1 MTHSNTYTSAVG
13 LAALYRSSFS
23 VLACT
28 LLLLLAAPAFAQRGE
43 GPINPAEPQGITVDQ
58 IIQKFTARES
68 EFAKARENYTFRQDV
83 TLQTLDGDTV
93 DGEYRMV
100 MDVTFDDQGKR
111 RENVVFAP
119 QSTLTR
125 LTMDPEDFEDI
136 NHRYPFVV
144 TTETLPL
151 YQILYVGQ
159 QHVDELDTYVF
170 DVSPK
175 TLEKGKRYF
184 EGRIWVDTQD
194 FEIVKSSGKPVFQ
207 KEKRLEGHLFP
218 SFTTYRAQI
227 DNVNWFPVYT
237 NSDEVLHFPGTK
249 NTPPDDVRLRIKVK
263 YTDYKK
269 FGSKSKI
276 IFAGQDINKDQNQN
290 QPAPPKK

>member
-1 MTHSNTYTSAVG
+1 MTHTDSYAPTVAQTA
-13 LAALYRSSFS
+13 SFRTPFFVLIS
-23 VLACT
+23 VL
-28 LLLLLAAPAFAQRGE
+28 LLAMAAPAFAQRGE
-43 GPINPAEPQGITVDQ
+43 GPLNPGEPQGITVDQ

-111 RENVVFAP
+111 RENVIFAP

-125 LTMDPEDFEDI
+125 LTMDPEDFDDI

-159 QHVDELDTYVF
+159 QRIDEIDTYVF
-170 DVSPK
+170 DISPK
-175 TLEKGKRYF
+175 TMEKGQRYF

-194 FEIVKSSGKPVFQ
+194 LEIVKSSGKPVYL

-218 SFTTYRAQI
+218 SFTTYREQV
-227 DNVNWFPVYT
+227 DGTYWFPVYSST
-237 NSDEVLHFPGTK
+237 DEVLHFPGTK
-249 NTPPDDVRLRIKVK
+249 NSLPEDVRLRIKVK

-269 FGSKSKI
+269 FASKSRI
-276 IFAGQDINKDQNQN
+276 IFAGQDIKNDQN

>member
-1 MTHSNTYTSAVG
+1 MTLV
-13 LAALYRSSFS
+13 
-23 VLACT
+23 
-28 LLLLLAAPAFAQRGE
+28 LLLALTAPLFGQRGE

-58 IIQKFTARES
+58 IIQRFTARES

-100 MDVTFDDQGKR
+100 TDVTFDDQGKR

-119 QSTLTR
+119 QNTLTR
-125 LTMDPEDFEDI
+125 LSMDPEDFEDI

-159 QHVDELDTYVF
+159 QHVDEIDTYVF
-170 DVSPK
+170 DITPK
-175 TLEKGKRYF
+175 TMEKGKRYF
-184 EGRIWVDTQD
+184 EGRVWVDNQD

-218 SFTTYRAQI
+218 SFTTYREQV
-227 DNVNWFPVYT
+227 DGTYWFPVYT
-237 NSDEVLHFPGTK
+237 SSDEVLHFPGNK
-249 NTPPDDVRLRIKVK
+249 STPPLDVRLRIKVK

-276 IFAGQDINKDQNQN
+276 IFAGQDIKNDPNA
-290 QPAPPKK
+290 PAPPKK

>member
-1 MTHSNTYTSAVG
+1 MAS
-13 LAALYRSSFS
+13 RSLLRSLL
-23 VLACT
+23 VLA
-28 LLLLLAAPAFAQRGE
+28 LLFSGMSFAQRGE

-58 IIQKFTARES
+58 IIQKFTSRES
-68 EFAKARENYTFRQDV
+68 LFAKARENYTFRQDV
-83 TLQTLDGDTV
+83 TMQTLDGDTV

-100 MDVTFDDQGKR
+100 TDVTFDDQGKR

-119 QSTLTR
+119 QNSITR
-125 LTMDPEDFEDI
+125 LSMDPEDFEDI

-144 TTETLPL
+144 TTETLPQ

-159 QHVDELDTYVF
+159 QHVDEIDTYVF

-175 TLEKGKRYF
+175 QLEKGQRYF
-184 EGRIWVDTQD
+184 QGRIWVDNQD

-218 SFTTYRAQI
+218 SFTTYREQI
-227 DNVNWFPVYT
+227 DGTYWFPVYT
-237 NSDEVLHFPGTK
+237 SSDEELHFPGGR
-249 NTPPDDVRLRIKVK
+249 NYPPQDVHLRIKVR

-269 FGSKSKI
+269 FSSKSKI
-276 IFAGQDINKDQNQN
+276 IFGGEEIKNDQNQK
-290 QPAPPKK
+290 PPSPPKP

>member
-1 MTHSNTYTSAVG
+1 MTHSNNFASTAVSTAS
-13 LAALYRSSFS
+13 LRPAVFLLTFLMMAL
-23 VLACT
+23 C
-28 LLLLLAAPAFAQRGE
+28 APAFAQRGE
-43 GPINPAEPQGITVDQ
+43 GPINPAEPTGITVDQ

-100 MDVTFDDQGKR
+100 TDVTFDDQGKR

-119 QSTLTR
+119 QNTITS

-159 QHVDELDTYVF
+159 QHVDEIDTYVF
-170 DVSPK
+170 DITPK
-175 TLEKGKRYF
+175 AMEKGKRYF
-184 EGRIWVDTQD
+184 EGRIWVDNQD
-194 FEIVKSSGKPVFQ
+194 FEIVKSSGKPAFI

-218 SFTTYRAQI
+218 SFTTYREQI
-227 DNVNWFPVYT
+227 DGTYWFPTYT
-237 NSDEVLHFPGTK
+237 SSDEVLHFPGDK
-249 NTPPDDVRLRIKVK
+249 HNPPQDVHLRIKVK

-269 FGSKSKI
+269 FASKSRI
-276 IFAGQDINKDQNQN
+276 IFAGQDIKNDPNA
-290 QPAPPKK
+290 PAPPKK